1 MDDKEVTKNEE
12 VVTQDNGNKDEGRA
26 FKTFKTE
33 EDYNDAVN
41 KILRSKLP
49 PKEDLEAFKTWK
61 ENQKTQEQKYA
72 DLTLELE
79 KSNNSTKAYQNL
91 IEVIDSGVKKEFR
104 DFVAD
109 KVGKE
114 EGEFG
119 KNLKAFLKDNP
130 QFLEG
135 NNQIKT
141 VNTSPKL
148 NGNVNGLSSTNQ
160 FMNDAIRSLR
170 N

>member
-1 MDDKEVTKNEE
+1 MEENKDEE
-12 VVTQDNGNKDEGRA
+12 VVTQDNANKDEGKA
-26 FKTFKTE
+26 FKVFKTE
-33 EDYNDAVN
+33 EDYQNAVN
-41 KILRSKLP
+41 KIIRDKVPSKEKL
-49 PKEDLEAFKTWK
+49 DAFKKWE

-79 KSNNSTKAYQNL
+79 KSNNSRKNYENL

-114 EGEFG
+114 EGDFG
-119 KNLKAFLKDNP
+119 KNLKTFLKDNP
-130 QFLEG
+130 QFIEG
-135 NNQIKT
+135 NTQIKT

-148 NGNVNGLSSTNQ
+148 NGNINGINSTNQ

>member
-1 MDDKEVTKNEE
+1 MEENKNEE
-12 VVTQDNGNKDEGRA
+12 VVTQDNANKDEGKA
-26 FKTFKTE
+26 FKIFKTE
-33 EDYNDAVN
+33 EDYQNAVN
-41 KILRSKLP
+41 KIIRDKVPSKEKL
-49 PKEDLEAFKTWK
+49 DAFKKWE

-79 KSNNSTKAYQNL
+79 KSNNSRKNYENL

-114 EGEFG
+114 EGDFG

-130 QFLEG
+130 QFIEG
-135 NNQIKT
+135 NTQIKT

-148 NGNVNGLSSTNQ
+148 NGNTNGINSTNQ